1 MGNGLCTHTK
11 LTMPLKLMIIAKNVF
26 TLKFCFLCFFS
37 IFYTITKEKIK
48 ALNSWL
54 FFLFWTKYS
63 FSSKLLTC
71 GTFYTIK
78 SFKWKTRFKM
88 KKMDIWRVQRMLRTK
103 NDGKMVS
110 VTDYFIILR
119 LTQPLIP
126 PQPQSTRSLRSRK
139 RFKYFK
145 IIKKK

>member
-48 ALNSWL
+48 ALKSWL

-63 FSSKLLTC
+63 FSSKFIDLWNFLYSKIFQVKDW
-71 GTFYTIK
+71 GL
-78 SFKWKTRFKM
+78 KWKRW
-88 KKMDIWRVQRMLRTK
+88 ISERVQRMLRTK
-103 NDGKMVS
+103 DDGKMVS

-119 LTQPLIP
+119 LTHP
-126 PQPQSTRSLRSRK
+126 SSLPNPNLHDL
-139 RFKYFK
+139 
-145 IIKKK
+145 